1 LLSLY
6 NRGIILAVCSK
17 NNLDD
22 ALKVFREH
30 PSQVLK
36 EEHFAAMRINWQ
48 NKATNIA
55 ELAKEINIGLD
66 SIVFMDDNPVE
77 RAQVSQ
83 VHPEVLVVDMPKNPR
98 LYREMIE
105 NLNVFDVL
113 SLTSE
118 DMARGEMYVGKRI
131 RTELE
136 QTATSIEDFLR
147 TLDLKV
153 RINEVSDFDT
163 PRVVQLI
170 GKTNQFNLTTR
181 RYTDAEVGDFRKSDD
196 VAVYSMAVHDKFG
209 DEGVVG
215 VAIVKKKD
223 GDWWIDSFLMSCRVI
238 GRSVESAFLA
248 KIVADAKKA
257 NAVRIIGEYIP
268 TKKNPPASD
277 FYERHGF
284 GMPATSN
291 DNVTSWILNLDEQTV
306 DVPEWIKLT
315 EV

>member
-1 LLSLY
+1 MLSLY

-48 NKATNIA
+48 NKAASIA

-136 QTATSIEDFLR
+136 QSATSIEDFLR
-147 TLDLKV
+147 TLDLKI
-153 RINEVSDFDT
+153 RINEVNDFDT
-163 PRVVQLI
+163 I
-170 GKTNQFNLTTR
+170 IN
-181 RYTDAEVGDFRKSDD
+181 
-196 VAVYSMAVHDKFG
+196 
-209 DEGVVG
+209 
-215 VAIVKKKD
+215 
-223 GDWWIDSFLMSCRVI
+223 WIRLMKESF
-238 GRSVESAFLA
+238 
-248 KIVADAKKA
+248 
-257 NAVRIIGEYIP
+257 
-268 TKKNPPASD
+268 
-277 FYERHGF
+277 
-284 GMPATSN
+284 
-291 DNVTSWILNLDEQTV
+291 
-306 DVPEWIKLT
+306 
-315 EV
+315 